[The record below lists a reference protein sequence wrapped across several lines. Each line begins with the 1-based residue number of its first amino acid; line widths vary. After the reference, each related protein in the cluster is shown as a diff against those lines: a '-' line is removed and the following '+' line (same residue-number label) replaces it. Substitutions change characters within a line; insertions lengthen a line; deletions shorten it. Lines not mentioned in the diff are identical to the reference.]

1 MLPSFESPAFVADLA
16 IGGATLLVFHASAT
30 SVEPIVLID
39 GVLVLTGTGDDLLP
53 PQGCEALS
61 RPFPQLMKAPPP

>member
-39 GVLVLTGTGDDLLP
+39 GVLVLTGTSSP
-53 PQGCEALS
+53 PKGV
-61 RPFPQLMKAPPP
+61 RPFPALFRS